1 VGTSNCPCRKGRARS
16 RKYVRAK
23 FREQKV
29 KVQAVGWT
37 VDENVLKETCV
48 GKREN
53 IRLRGPGC
61 KLRRADFGFHLGTD
75 KALPARGYGAPAGQ
89 DWRCQWWS
97 WKPSVHSRTSWCLCP
112 GCSRRELQME

>member
-1 VGTSNCPCRKGRARS
+1 MGTSNCPCRKGRARS

-48 GKREN
+48 GKR
-53 IRLRGPGC
+53 
-61 KLRRADFGFHLGTD
+61 K
-75 KALPARGYGAPAGQ
+75 
-89 DWRCQWWS
+89 
-97 WKPSVHSRTSWCLCP
+97 TS
-112 GCSRRELQME
+112 G